1 MEAITLYELNN
12 RIKQVLK
19 QEFKESVWITAEIT
33 EIQLNHSGHCY
44 LQLADKREADESIV
58 ATARGTIWAFTFR
71 TLRPYFE
78 TMTGRSLSK
87 GMKVMLNVEVVYH
100 ELYGCSLNVRDIDPT
115 YTVGDLERKRR
126 EILGQLEEEGIINM
140 NRELEFPLLPKTIAV
155 ISSPTAAGFGDF
167 MNQLERNPYG
177 FRFLVKLFPAIM
189 QGDKATESVIAALDR
204 IYAYE
209 NLFDVVVI
217 IRGGGSQT
225 DLGCFDSYDMAANV
239 AQFPL
244 PVIAG
249 IGHERDETI
258 VDRVAHLRVKTPT
271 AAAAYLIELFQEQ
284 ESGLV
289 ALRHDFMTGIQ
300 DVLSQERNRQLL
312 VVSEFK
318 RSVQIVLSGNV
329 TRMKLLFRHV
339 EHASEIYIR
348 NRLYYFEQLKNRLN
362 SKIALLSEK
371 QKSRIQLVSG
381 VVRQRIQHILTAYGR
396 RLDLAEN
403 TVKLADPGK
412 VLARGYS
419 ITRLNGK
426 AIKNAVVLKSGDC
439 LETELA
445 EGIVKSEVK

>member
-177 FRFLVKLFPAIM
+177 FRFHVKLFPAIM

-362 SKIALLSEK
+362 SEIALLSEK

>member
-100 ELYGCSLNVRDIDPT
+100 ELYGYSLNVRDIDPT

-177 FRFLVKLFPAIM
+177 FRFHVKLFPAIM

>member
-1 MEAITLYELNN
+1 MNN

-177 FRFLVKLFPAIM
+177 FRFHVKLFPAIM

>member
-1 MEAITLYELNN
+1 
-12 RIKQVLK
+12 
-19 QEFKESVWITAEIT
+19 
-33 EIQLNHSGHCY
+33 
-44 LQLADKREADESIV
+44 
-58 ATARGTIWAFTFR
+58 
-71 TLRPYFE
+71 
-78 TMTGRSLSK
+78 
-87 GMKVMLNVEVVYH
+87 
-100 ELYGCSLNVRDIDPT
+100 
-115 YTVGDLERKRR
+115 
-126 EILGQLEEEGIINM
+126 
-140 NRELEFPLLPKTIAV
+140 
-155 ISSPTAAGFGDF
+155 

-177 FRFLVKLFPAIM
+177 FRFHVKLFPAIM

>member
-1 MEAITLYELNN
+1 
-12 RIKQVLK
+12 
-19 QEFKESVWITAEIT
+19 
-33 EIQLNHSGHCY
+33 
-44 LQLADKREADESIV
+44 
-58 ATARGTIWAFTFR
+58 
-71 TLRPYFE
+71 
-78 TMTGRSLSK
+78 
-87 GMKVMLNVEVVYH
+87 
-100 ELYGCSLNVRDIDPT
+100 
-115 YTVGDLERKRR
+115 
-126 EILGQLEEEGIINM
+126 
-140 NRELEFPLLPKTIAV
+140 
-155 ISSPTAAGFGDF
+155 
-167 MNQLERNPYG
+167 
-177 FRFLVKLFPAIM
+177 
-189 QGDKATESVIAALDR
+189 
-204 IYAYE
+204 
-209 NLFDVVVI
+209 
-217 IRGGGSQT
+217 
-225 DLGCFDSYDMAANV
+225 
-239 AQFPL
+239 
-244 PVIAG
+244 
-249 IGHERDETI
+249 
-258 VDRVAHLRVKTPT
+258 
-271 AAAAYLIELFQEQ
+271 
-284 ESGLV
+284 
-289 ALRHDFMTGIQ
+289 MTGIQ

-426 AIKNAVVLKSGDC
+426 AIKNAVVLKLGDC

>member
-44 LQLADKREADESIV
+44 LQLADKREAVESIV

-177 FRFLVKLFPAIM
+177 FRFHVKLFPAIM

>member
-100 ELYGCSLNVRDIDPT
+100 ELYGYSLNVRDIDPT

-177 FRFLVKLFPAIM
+177 FRFHVKLFPAIM

-339 EHASEIYIR
+339 EHASEIYTR

>member
-1 MEAITLYELNN
+1 M
-12 RIKQVLK
+12 
-19 QEFKESVWITAEIT
+19 
-33 EIQLNHSGHCY
+33 
-44 LQLADKREADESIV
+44 
-58 ATARGTIWAFTFR
+58 
-71 TLRPYFE
+71 
-78 TMTGRSLSK
+78 
-87 GMKVMLNVEVVYH
+87 
-100 ELYGCSLNVRDIDPT
+100 
-115 YTVGDLERKRR
+115 
-126 EILGQLEEEGIINM
+126 
-140 NRELEFPLLPKTIAV
+140 
-155 ISSPTAAGFGDF
+155 
-167 MNQLERNPYG
+167 
-177 FRFLVKLFPAIM
+177 
-189 QGDKATESVIAALDR
+189 
-204 IYAYE
+204 
-209 NLFDVVVI
+209 
-217 IRGGGSQT
+217 
-225 DLGCFDSYDMAANV
+225 
-239 AQFPL
+239 
-244 PVIAG
+244 
-249 IGHERDETI
+249 
-258 VDRVAHLRVKTPT
+258 KTPT